1 MMPLWDESRRPVNFP
16 IVTLLI
22 IGVNIFVFVLELS
35 GGDQFVLSWSVTPA
49 EITAG
54 HRLVTIFT
62 SMFMHAGWAHIIGN
76 MVFLWAFGPQ
86 IEDVMGP
93 VRYLAFYLLGGVAAM
108 ATQIWASPTSTIPLL
123 GASGAIAAVMGAF
136 IVTYPRDRIRTLLFF
151 GFFARTAFIPAAL
164 LIGVWFAFQLLSAGA
179 GTISDVNTDDVAY
192 LAHVGGAVF
201 GAMAVRW
208 FEDPERIAESGS

>member
-22 IGVNIFVFVLELS
+22 IGANIFVFMLELS
-35 GGDQFVLSWSVTPA
+35 GSDQFVLRWSATPA
-49 EITAG
+49 NITSG
-54 HRLVTIFT
+54 HQLVTLLT
-62 SMFMHAGWAHIIGN
+62 SMFMHGGWAHIIGN

-86 IEDVMGP
+86 IEDIMGP
-93 VRYLAFYLLGGVAAM
+93 VRYLAFYLLGGIIAM

-151 GFFARTAFIPAAL
+151 GFFVRTAFIPAAL
-164 LIGVWFAFQLLSAGA
+164 LIGVWFVFQLLSAGA
-179 GTISDVNTDDVAY
+179 GAISAVSTDDVAY

-208 FEDPERIAESGS
+208 FEDPERIAEVGN